1 MTHNCEGVI
10 GRGNGF
16 SSSYVTVLTFP
27 FTYYRL
33 EENGEDFLHSA
44 RQTVGDNLNPET
56 RVDRTPFPEIT
67 HKTEFLSLTT
77 YFCDLDSSFHSQ
89 GRSLG

>member
-1 MTHNCEGVI
+1 MTQNCEGVI

-16 SSSYVTVLTFP
+16 SMGSPTFP

-33 EENGEDFLHSA
+33 EENGEDFIHSA
-44 RQTVGDNLNPET
+44 RQTVGDNLIPET
-56 RVDRTPFPEIT
+56 RVNRPPFPEIT
-67 HKTEFLSLTT
+67 HKTEILSLTT
-77 YFCDLDSSFHSQ
+77 YFSVLDSSFHSQ